1 MAQKTT
7 LKEFESVFPKLEEA
21 LLEHAQSFKLPE
33 KELAWYKA
41 VSRHACSCCAVPYH
55 RLSSDRC
62 ISTTT
67 VSRDEHTG
75 RKM

>member
-33 KELAWYKA
+33 KEVAWYKA
-41 VSRHACSCCAVPYH
+41 VSQSPWPLSVCSCE
-55 RLSSDRC
+55 
-62 ISTTT
+62 
-67 VSRDEHTG
+67 SRIAEC
-75 RKM
+75 